1 MDRVERYL
9 RLRNSDPPVFPPTGS
24 PRSPRHQRGAF
35 FRERRCAGART
46 GEPSSATVRS
56 LSGSKEF
63 ARFYKN
69 QPRDVH
75 HLVCVILMTKIGA
88 HGQA

>member
-1 MDRVERYL
+1 
-9 RLRNSDPPVFPPTGS
+9 
-24 PRSPRHQRGAF
+24 
-35 FRERRCAGART
+35 
-46 GEPSSATVRS
+46 VRS

-63 ARFYKN
+63 AAYKN

-88 HGQA
+88 DGQA